1 MKYVLAAS
9 VMALGLSH
17 AAFADLY
24 VDDAMSYSIDV
35 AGTELPVTLG
45 SLDYPYRA
53 AERGLAGECQLAL
66 TLGADGKATDYSVQ
80 SCTHNAFASEAAEFA
95 KSLAY
100 DRAAASEAQELTI
113 SWSILAD

>member
-9 VMALGLSH
+9 VMALGLSN

-45 SLDYPYRA
+45 SLDYPYLA
-53 AERGLAGECQLAL
+53 AERGIAGECELAL
-66 TLGADGKATDYSVQ
+66 TLGADGKIIYR
-80 SCTHNAFASEAAEFA
+80 AENLKVGLF
-95 KSLAY
+95 K
-100 DRAAASEAQELTI
+100 
-113 SWSILAD
+113 